1 MGLAQKEKNY
11 NRLIST
17 GASMAKRIN
26 RPVVWNVLNPM
37 SSSQNTKKADKCG
50 FGCKIKKFGSKVR
63 SQYAHSQ
70 YERGAKRASG
80 MGLSFSEY
88 QTARVS
94 AEKKGRERAEK
105 ERKKAAMKQ
114 IEQAAYWSGGGTK
127 GKNSNSSKMEQGW
140 AAFDAFLG
148 AKPARKRRKAPKR
161 RVAPYQK
168 AAPKRRAAPRK
179 RRAAPREEPF
189 FTW

>member
-17 GASMAKRIN
+17 GASM
-26 RPVVWNVLNPM
+26 
-37 SSSQNTKKADKCG
+37 ADKCG

-63 SQYAHSQ
+63 SQYAHSK
-70 YERGAKRASG
+70 YERDVKRASG

-148 AKPARKRRKAPKR
+148 AKPAPKRRKAPSKR
-161 RVAPYQK
+161 KTAPKYVVVGGKAYQK
-168 AAPKRRAAPRK
+168 AAPK